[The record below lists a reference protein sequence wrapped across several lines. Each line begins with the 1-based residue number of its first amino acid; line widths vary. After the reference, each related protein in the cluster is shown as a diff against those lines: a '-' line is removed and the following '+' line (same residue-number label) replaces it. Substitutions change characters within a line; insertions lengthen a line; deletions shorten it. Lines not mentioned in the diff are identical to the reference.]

1 MFTYV
6 IHVKAGIDNKSPLW
20 LKYVVTGDVDQLQI
34 FSNQNRT
41 LFSNHT
47 PPTCRAL
54 PKRSMALEHK
64 VSVTIHVTV
73 SVPNKSYCRLLPCQ

>member
-1 MFTYV
+1 MMFTYV

-41 LFSNHT
+41 LFSNSGIFHFEIS
-47 PPTCRAL
+47 A
-54 PKRSMALEHK
+54 
-64 VSVTIHVTV
+64 
-73 SVPNKSYCRLLPCQ
+73 

>member
-41 LFSNHT
+41 LFLKFWYFPLRDFCVSELYT
-47 PPTCRAL
+47 TRPPL
-54 PKRSMALEHK
+54 VELYQKGKWH
-64 VSVTIHVTV
+64 
-73 SVPNKSYCRLLPCQ
+73 